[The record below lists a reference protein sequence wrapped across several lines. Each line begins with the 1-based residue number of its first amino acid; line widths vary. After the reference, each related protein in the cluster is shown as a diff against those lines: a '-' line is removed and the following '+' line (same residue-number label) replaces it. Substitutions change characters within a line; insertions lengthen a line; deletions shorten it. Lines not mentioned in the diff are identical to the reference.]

1 MENIA
6 EAGRVLHLLGCVAAG
21 SMCVWGDK
29 PANLTSWCPYWN
41 IRRQEYEHEPLHL
54 AMTLNEVT

>member
-29 PANLTSWCPYWN
+29 PANLTS
-41 IRRQEYEHEPLHL
+41 
-54 AMTLNEVT
+54 